1 MKPHP
6 NPSWSIE
13 KPRRRGLVLAVVL
26 MILVALTALA
36 AALSLSVKQ
45 TQRRVNY
52 MIDYQR
58 ARYACDSALKY
69 ILSVLPEQ
77 QYRVISREGLPD
89 FSDLFWLSEED
100 YAAYLQAWLDIAE
113 DDKIQQVMDL
123 SGLTEEEEPAPQ
135 PELSLAE
142 VLAAFVR
149 RMTDPNAASELPS
162 EEPEPIDP
170 LKLVV
175 PGPYGQP
182 WPLVSKPIELNF
194 GEAVVTIEIE
204 DENAKMPLGWAA
216 SGNKAAKA
224 ALTTFC
230 EWMSMKPDEIEELH
244 KQCARIQEQKTFVID
259 PQPILIKVRTAA
271 AAQQAAQQA
280 PQPAGTTFRTTR
292 RLPGQT
298 PEQIAPPQTQL
309 AAQSSDI
316 LRPAIAHAADFGK
329 LFHSSLLDLEGLA
342 RSRIDTGKR
351 NESPL
356 KYLALWG
363 SQEVNINTAP
373 RQVLEAA
380 FMMAAEKPEE
390 LAKAVIEQR
399 QSKPF
404 STLRELEELVPEET
418 SNLRSAAP
426 YLTTQSV
433 FFQIRIISR
442 CGNARCAAVATVFK
456 DQKQVETLAVLYS
469 R

>member
-1 MKPHP
+1 MRH
-6 NPSWSIE
+6 S
-13 KPRRRGLVLAVVL
+13 RGLVLVVVL
-26 MILVALTALA
+26 MVLVVLTAMTT
-36 AALSLSVKQ
+36 ALSLYIQHAK
-45 TQRRVNY
+45 RRVNY

-69 ILSVLPEQ
+69 VLSVMPEQ
-77 QYRVISREGLPD
+77 QYRLASREGLPD
-89 FSDLFWLSEED
+89 FSDLFWLSQED
-100 YAAYLQAWLDIAE
+100 YAAYLQAWLDVADE
-113 DDKIQQVMDL
+113 EKLQQVLDL
-123 SGLTEEEEPAPQ
+123 SGLTEEESEPQ
-135 PELSLAE
+135 QTDLSLSE
-142 VLAAFVR
+142 ILSAFVQ
-149 RMTDPNAASELPS
+149 RMTDPNAS
-162 EEPEPIDP
+162 EETPAEEEPKPIDP

-175 PGPYGQP
+175 PGPYGPP
-182 WPLVSKPIELNF
+182 WPLVSKPIELTF
-194 GEAVVTIEIE
+194 GEAEVTIEIE
-204 DENAKMPLGWAA
+204 DENAKMPLGWAVSA
-216 SGNKAAKA
+216 NKAAKA

-230 EWMSMKPDEIEELH
+230 EWMSMTPEEIEGLH
-244 KQCARIQEQKTFVID
+244 KECALIQEQKTFVID
-259 PQPILIKVRTAA
+259 PQPILIKSRTAA
-271 AAQQAAQQA
+271 AAQQTAAPA
-280 PQPAGTTFRTTR
+280 PGGTTFRTTR
-292 RLPGQT
+292 RLPGQ
-298 PEQIAPPQTQL
+298 PTQPNAQPTQNQP
-309 AAQSSDI
+309 AAQSTDV

-342 RSRIDTGKR
+342 RSRIDSGLR

-356 KYLALWG
+356 RYLALWG

-380 FMMAAEKPEE
+380 FMMVAEKPEE
-390 LAKAVIEQR
+390 LAKTVIEQR

-433 FFQIRIISR
+433 FFQIRIVSR

-456 DQKQVETLAVLYS
+456 DQKKVELLAVLYG